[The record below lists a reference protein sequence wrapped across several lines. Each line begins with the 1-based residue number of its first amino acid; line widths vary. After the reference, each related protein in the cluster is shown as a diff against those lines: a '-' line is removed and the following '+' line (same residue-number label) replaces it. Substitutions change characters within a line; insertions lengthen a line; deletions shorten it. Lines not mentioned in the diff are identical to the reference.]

1 MNVYHKSQF
10 CLRYGTCDWLDME
23 LTHIKLRMVLDR
35 SLNLLTLLV
44 VQLLWVHTQKRECN
58 ALLIGT
64 VGLAHVV

>member
-1 MNVYHKSQF
+1 
-10 CLRYGTCDWLDME
+10 ME